1 MQQGVRKEDVER
13 NMSGNQ
19 VESHVPVPEET
30 KERNTI
36 GIGIKL
42 KWDQNKPCQMP
53 VQGAQGA
60 TLDRVKKQ
68 VYNTAKA
75 RHDNVIKMRDKLM
88 NKMLSTLKSL
98 KHESIR
104 PSFEEII

>member
-1 MQQGVRKEDVER
+1 VQQGVRKEDVER

-42 KWDQNKPCQMP
+42 KWDQKQAMPDASTGCSGCHIGPCQEAS
-53 VQGAQGA
+53 VQHSKG
-60 TLDRVKKQ
+60 
-68 VYNTAKA
+68 KA
-75 RHDNVIKMRDKLM
+75 
-88 NKMLSTLKSL
+88 
-98 KHESIR
+98 
-104 PSFEEII
+104 